1 MKAKGM
7 HDDELAEL
15 LDITPE
21 KLREIFSTEHAH
33 EDPEEYKEV

>member
-1 MKAKGM
+1 MKARGM

-21 KLREIFSTEHAH
+21 RLKEILRAECVH
-33 EDPEEYKEV
+33 EDNIMP

>member
-1 MKAKGM
+1 MKARDM

-21 KLREIFSTEHAH
+21 RLKEILSAECVH
-33 EDPEEYKEV
+33 EDNIMP

>member
-1 MKAKGM
+1 MKARGM

-21 KLREIFSTEHAH
+21 RLKEILSAEGVH
-33 EDPEEYKEV
+33 EDNIMP